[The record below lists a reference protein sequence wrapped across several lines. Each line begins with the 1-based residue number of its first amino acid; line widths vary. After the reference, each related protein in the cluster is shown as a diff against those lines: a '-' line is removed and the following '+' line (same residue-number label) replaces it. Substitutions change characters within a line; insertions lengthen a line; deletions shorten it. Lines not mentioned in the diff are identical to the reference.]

1 MIFQR
6 ESEKSEV
13 LAEARGHVLFGNR
26 ELPVAIP
33 GMAVRLK
40 LLGVVER
47 SQNGRL
53 LRKPVRM
60 NGSYIGESMRRV
72 KK

>member
-1 MIFQR
+1 
-6 ESEKSEV
+6 
-13 LAEARGHVLFGNR
+13 
-26 ELPVAIP
+26 
-33 GMAVRLK
+33 MAVRLK